1 MKNFDFDQKFRD
13 FLNKIE
19 TPTLDELEK
28 RHKALQKR
36 IDENLQRKEPAS
48 FENIARLCLG
58 DKIFEQHLAKNN

>member
-1 MKNFDFDQKFRD
+1 MKNFDQEFRD

-36 IDENLQRKEPAS
+36 IDENLKRRDPLSKI
-48 FENIARLCLG
+48 NIATLCYG
-58 DKIFEQHLAKNN
+58 GEMIEKYLAKLN